1 MLSTTLSIL
10 LVAYLPGAVLFRL
23 PIARRELRGGLSAE
37 ERVFWSVV
45 LSVATTSVVGM
56 SLAAAGWYRFDR
68 LLWVNG
74 ALSVLLILIAASR
87 GQLRLLAGA
96 APGRTAVLPV
106 GLAAVALAMFLYV
119 PPSEYVIG
127 GRDPGTYLIEG
138 VQIAQRGSLT
148 IQDPLVASVPEE
160 FRDLFF
166 AQRPSRWASRGRS
179 RFMAFF
185 ILDPDGGTVVGQFPH
200 LYPVWI
206 AVGYGVNGLSGARQ
220 ITPLFAVLGV
230 LAVYFCG
237 VWLIGRPAALAGS
250 LLLVINVAQVWYS
263 RYPNSEVLLQFLAFA
278 SILAYGRS
286 SVEGD
291 RFFAPIAAVLLALSV
306 LAHFSGVL
314 LVGAIGLALVLGIVD
329 ERRPDWR
336 FVVPLTLGGGL
347 VAWYFGTT
355 MREYLERPLAL
366 VVRFWALEPALALS
380 SGAAVVTLFVVV
392 LQTRYRSPLR
402 TWIPRCVLGAVLILA
417 AYAYFFRMPVGR
429 LAVHDAAALREF
441 AAVYVTPVG
450 LMAAVAGLTF
460 VVWRSFWPR
469 LTFLLATL
477 VFACFI
483 FFKIRI
489 IPEHFWLARRFL
501 PVILPATC
509 LLIGAALWAPLSIL
523 RQRSASRA
531 TRMALAIPGLAL
543 FAFLSTQFLSASR
556 GVMEHV
562 EYAGVIPQLEAMNAE
577 FGDDDLVL
585 IEARAASD
593 MHTLAVPLA
602 YVYDRKVLQMTTR
615 NPDPELFARFHAWA
629 GQRYER
635 LLFVGGGGS
644 RVLSPAI
651 DAIAVGGTRFRIPE
665 YERSYP
671 EAPRQVQLKQFD
683 FGIYE
688 LVPRRATTE
697 PFDLDVGGTDDL
709 HVVNFHGKERLGDGT
724 TNFRWSRPESFVLI
738 PDLAEGMSRLTVW
751 LSAGGR
757 PTALPPPIV
766 GVRLA
771 DRQLGTVTVTDEVLP
786 YEFTIAEDNAA
797 EILSSDELLQVS
809 ITSNTW
815 TPSDALGGEDT
826 RELGVM
832 VHRLR
837 ID

>member
-23 PIARRELRGGLSAE
+23 PVARRELRAGLSAE
-37 ERVFWSVV
+37 ERVFWSIV
-45 LSVATTSVVGM
+45 LSVATTSIVGI
-56 SLAAAGWYRFDR
+56 SLAAADWYRFDR

-74 ALSVLLILIAASR
+74 ALTVLLIAASR
-87 GQLRLLAGA
+87 GQLRLPAS
-96 APGRTAVLPV
+96 APPSRTAVLPV
-106 GLAAVALAMFLYV
+106 GLAAVALAVFLYV

-127 GRDPGTYLIEG
+127 GRDPGSYLIEG

-148 IQDPLVASVPEE
+148 IQDPLVASVPAE

-166 AQRPSRWASRGRS
+166 AERPNRWASRGRS

-185 ILDPDGGTVVGQFPH
+185 VVDPDQGTVVGQFPH
-200 LYPVWI
+200 LYPVWV

-220 ITPLFAVLGV
+220 ITPLLAVLGV
-230 LAVYFCG
+230 MAVYFCG
-237 VWLIGRPAALAGS
+237 VWLMGRPAAIAGS
-250 LLLVINVAQVWYS
+250 LLLAINVAQVWYS

-286 SVEGD
+286 SVDGD
-291 RFFAPIAAVLLALSV
+291 RFFAPTAAVLLALSV

-336 FVVPLTLGGGL
+336 FVVPLAVGGGL
-347 VAWYFGTT
+347 VAWYFSTT
-355 MREYLERPLAL
+355 MREYLERPLSL
-366 VVRFWALEPALALS
+366 VVRFWTLEPALVLA
-380 SGAAVVTLFVVV
+380 SGATVVAMLLVV

-402 TWIPRCVLGAVLILA
+402 TWIPRCVVGAVLILA
-417 AYAYFFRMPVGR
+417 TYAYFFRMPVGR
-429 LAVHDAAALREF
+429 LAVHDAEALREF

-450 LMAAVAGLTF
+450 LAAAVAGLTF
-460 VVWRSFWPR
+460 VAWRSFWPR
-469 LTFLLATL
+469 LTFLAATL

-509 LLIGAALWAPLSIL
+509 LLIAAALWGPLSVL
-523 RQRSASRA
+523 GQRSASRA
-531 TRMALAIPGLAL
+531 TRTALAIPGLAL
-543 FAFLSTQFLSASR
+543 FAFLATQFFSASK
-556 GVMEHV
+556 GVIEHV

-577 FGDDDLVL
+577 FADDDLVL

-593 MHTLAVPLA
+593 MHTLAVPLS
-602 YVYDRKVLQMTTR
+602 YVYARKVLLMTDR

-629 GQRYER
+629 RQRYNR

-651 DAIAVGGTRFRIPE
+651 DAIAVRGTQFRIPE

-671 EAPRQVQLKQFD
+671 EAPRQVRLKQFD

-688 LVPRRATTE
+688 LVPRSVATE
-697 PFDLDVGGTDDL
+697 PFDLDIGGTDDL
-709 HVVNFHGKERLGDGT
+709 HVVNFHGKERRGDGT
-724 TNFRWSRPESFVLI
+724 TDFRWSRPESLVLV
-738 PDLAEGMSRLTVW
+738 PNLADGVSRLTLW

-757 PTALPPPIV
+757 PATLPPPTV
-766 GVRLA
+766 RVRLA
-771 DRQLGTVTVTDEVLP
+771 DQQLGTVTVTDDVLP
-786 YEFTIAEDNAA
+786 YEFAIPEDQAA
-797 EILSSDELLQVS
+797 AIVSRDELIEVS
-809 ITSNTW
+809 ITTNTW
-815 TPSDALGGEDT
+815 NPSDALGAEDT

-832 VHRLR
+832 VDRLR
-837 ID
+837 IE

>member
-74 ALSVLLILIAASR
+74 ALIVLLIAASR
-87 GQLRLLAGA
+87 GQLRLPAGA
-96 APGRTAVLPV
+96 APGRTTVLPV

-127 GRDPGTYLIEG
+127 GRDPGSYLIEG

-148 IQDPLVASVPEE
+148 IQDPLVASVPAE

-166 AQRPSRWASRGRS
+166 AQRPNRRSSHGRS

-185 ILDPDGGTVVGQFPH
+185 IVDPDQGTVVGQFPH
-200 LYPVWI
+200 LYPVWV

-220 ITPLFAVLGV
+220 ITPLLAVLGV
-230 LAVYFCG
+230 MAVYFCG
-237 VWLIGRPAALAGS
+237 VWIVGRPAAMAGS

-286 SVEGD
+286 SIEGD

-314 LVGAIGLALVLGIVD
+314 LVGAIGIALVLGIVD

-336 FVVPLTLGGGL
+336 FVVPLAVGGGL

-355 MREYLERPLAL
+355 MREYLERPLGL
-366 VVRFWALEPALALS
+366 MVRFWRLEPALVLS
-380 SGAAVVTLFVVV
+380 SGAAVIGMLLAV

-429 LAVHDAAALREF
+429 LAVHDAAAFREF

-450 LMAAVAGLTF
+450 LAAAMAGLAF
-460 VVWRSFWPR
+460 MSWRSFWPR
-469 LTFLLATL
+469 LTFLVATL

-509 LLIGAALWAPLSIL
+509 LLIGAALWGPLSIL
-523 RQRSASRA
+523 GQRSSRA
-531 TRMALAIPGLAL
+531 TRTALAIPGLAL

-602 YVYDRKVLQMTTR
+602 YVYARKVLLMTDR

-629 GQRYER
+629 RQRYKR

-651 DAIAVGGTRFRIPE
+651 DAIAVEGTQFRIPE
-665 YERSYP
+665 FERSYP
-671 EAPRQVQLKQFD
+671 EAPRQVKLKQFD

-688 LVPRRATTE
+688 LVPRSATTK

-709 HVVNFHGKERLGDGT
+709 HVVNFHGKERPGDGT

-738 PDLAEGMSRLTVW
+738 PDLVDGMSRLTVW

-757 PTALPPPIV
+757 PAALPPPTV

-771 DRQLGTVTVTDEVLP
+771 DRQLGTVTVTDDVLP
-786 YEFTIAEDNAA
+786 YEFTIAEDHAA
-797 EILSSDELLQVS
+797 ELMSSDELIQVS
-809 ITSNTW
+809 ITSNSW
-815 TPSDALGGEDT
+815 NPSDALGGEDT

-832 VHRLR
+832 VDRLR
-837 ID
+837 IE

>member
-74 ALSVLLILIAASR
+74 SLIVLLIAASR
-87 GQLRLLAGA
+87 GQLRLPAGA

-127 GRDPGTYLIEG
+127 GRDPGSYLIEG
-138 VQIAQRGSLT
+138 VQIAQRGSLI
-148 IQDPLVASVPEE
+148 IQDPLVASVPAE

-166 AQRPSRWASRGRS
+166 TQRPSRGASRGRS

-185 ILDPDGGTVVGQFPH
+185 IVDPDQGTVVGQFPH
-200 LYPVWI
+200 LYPVWV

-220 ITPLFAVLGV
+220 ITPLLAVLGV
-230 LAVYFCG
+230 MAVYFCG
-237 VWLIGRPAALAGS
+237 VWLIGRPAAMAGS

-263 RYPNSEVLLQFLAFA
+263 RYPNSEVLLQFLAFS

-336 FVVPLTLGGGL
+336 FVVPLTVGGGL

-355 MREYLERPLAL
+355 MREYLERPLRL
-366 VVRFWALEPALALS
+366 VVRFWTLEPALVLA
-380 SGAAVVTLFVVV
+380 SGAAVVTMFFFV

-402 TWIPRCVLGAVLILA
+402 TWIPRCVLGVVLILA
-417 AYAYFFRMPVGR
+417 TYAYFFRMPVGR

-450 LMAAVAGLTF
+450 LAAAMAGLAF

-469 LTFLLATL
+469 LTFLVATL
-477 VFACFI
+477 AFACFI

-509 LLIGAALWAPLSIL
+509 LLIGAALWGPLSIL
-523 RQRSASRA
+523 GQRSVSRA
-531 TRMALAIPGLAL
+531 TRTALAIPGLAL
-543 FAFLSTQFLSASR
+543 FAFLATQFFSASR

-585 IEARAASD
+585 VRGPGRIRYAHAGRAARVRLRPEGPAD
-593 MHTLAVPLA
+593 DGPKPRPGTL
-602 YVYDRKVLQMTTR
+602 
-615 NPDPELFARFHAWA
+615 
-629 GQRYER
+629 
-635 LLFVGGGGS
+635 
-644 RVLSPAI
+644 
-651 DAIAVGGTRFRIPE
+651 
-665 YERSYP
+665 RS
-671 EAPRQVQLKQFD
+671 VQ
-683 FGIYE
+683 
-688 LVPRRATTE
+688 
-697 PFDLDVGGTDDL
+697 
-709 HVVNFHGKERLGDGT
+709 RLGET
-724 TNFRWSRPESFVLI
+724 TIQAPPVRWR
-738 PDLAEGMSRLTVW
+738 W
-751 LSAGGR
+751 
-757 PTALPPPIV
+757 
-766 GVRLA
+766 
-771 DRQLGTVTVTDEVLP
+771 RQ
-786 YEFTIAEDNAA
+786 
-797 EILSSDELLQVS
+797 
-809 ITSNTW
+809 
-815 TPSDALGGEDT
+815 
-826 RELGVM
+826 
-832 VHRLR
+832 
-837 ID
+837 